1 MEIEGKLIEIMPKET
16 GVSKAGK
23 EWQRQCWVIET
34 FDQYPRRVCFRV
46 FGEERINRF
55 AGLQLGKN
63 YSISIDIESRDWTN
77 PNTGVRS
84 WFTDVSAYGWRELAD
99 QQFGPAPQPMQ
110 QPVQQPMA
118 AQQPMQQPP
127 FGTPAPQ
134 APVADNGSD
143 DLPF

>member
-16 GVSKAGK
+16 GISKAGK

-46 FGEERINRF
+46 FGEDRINRF

-77 PNTGVRS
+77 PTTGVRQ
-84 WFTDVSAYGWRELAD
+84 WFTDVSAYNYRELAD
-99 QQFGPAPQPMQ
+99 QQFGPAPQQMQ
-110 QPVQQPMA
+110 P
-118 AQQPMQQPP
+118 QQPMQQNFQQQPP
-127 FGTPAPQ
+127 FGNPAPQ
-134 APVADNGSD
+134 APATEAGSD